1 MNCVSPGVIQTSMNA
16 HFTPEEMSALQ
27 EEIPMGRIGKG
38 EDVAAAVL
46 YLVENDYVT
55 GIDLAVNGGFSIV

>member
-1 MNCVSPGVIQTSMNA
+1 MNCVSPGVIDTAMND
-16 HFTPEEMSALQ
+16 HFTQEEKAALV
-27 EEIPMGRIGKG
+27 EEIPMGRMGLG

-55 GIDLAVNGGFSIV
+55 GIDLPVNGGFSIV